1 VESRPP
7 SPHFEALALALR
19 QGEEDPGLARAALT
33 LAAEFGPVNEAFAL
47 AKLDAL
53 AEMAPEAARRGSG
66 EERLG
71 GLLDWLRRER
81 GFRGNETEYADPA
94 NSDLAQVLRRRTG
107 LPITL
112 AIVVIEVGARIG
124 LPLAG
129 VSFPGHFL
137 VRTLDATPAIG
148 DAFHGRLVD
157 LGELR
162 VRLHSAGRDPE
173 RLDPELFAA
182 ASTRD
187 ILLRMLNNLKHVF
200 TGSRSWLLASGCC
213 DRMLLLAPH
222 LLTERRDRGLLYE
235 RAGADHLAADDLEAY
250 LEIAGE
256 VPEAQELRDRVA
268 TIRDRAST
276 LH

>member
-1 VESRPP
+1 VESHPP
-7 SPHFEALALALR
+7 SPNFEALALALR
-19 QGEEDPGLARAALT
+19 QGEEDPDLARAALT
-33 LAAEFGPVNEAFAL
+33 LAAEFGPVDEAFAL
-47 AKLDAL
+47 AELDAL
-53 AEMAPEAARRGSG
+53 AEATPEAARRGSG
-66 EERLG
+66 AERLG
-71 GLLDWLRRER
+71 ALLDWLSRER

-157 LGELR
+157 VDELR
-162 VRLHSAGRDPE
+162 LRLRTAGQE
-173 RLDPELFAA
+173 TRLDPELFAA
-182 ASTRD
+182 ARTRD

-235 RAGADHLAADDLEAY
+235 RAGADHLAAEDLEEY

-268 TIRDRAST
+268 KIRGRAST